1 MGLSSQC
8 FTSICYGSGIRKD
21 RDTIVVSADTLPASI
36 ALCCMER
43 SINRSTPS
51 LSLVAMWSCC
61 RISWILFYEFRHLS
75 HMHIRELEPFH
86 WVLALGMVCFVW
98 FRPPAREQSSNRHH
112 LIVVISAKNAFQ
124 LQGVKRQKQQLFRD
138 KNNRKCTADLQTAS
152 TICVSELQTIQEGE
166 NQESPCSIFSL
177 LSSIYQLEEDQ
188 PVISRST
195 TFRVNSMGTKIVGAN
210 KQFSSSK
217 H

>member
-1 MGLSSQC
+1 
-8 FTSICYGSGIRKD
+8 
-21 RDTIVVSADTLPASI
+21 
-36 ALCCMER
+36 
-43 SINRSTPS
+43 
-51 LSLVAMWSCC
+51 
-61 RISWILFYEFRHLS
+61 
-75 HMHIRELEPFH
+75 
-86 WVLALGMVCFVW
+86 
-98 FRPPAREQSSNRHH
+98 
-112 LIVVISAKNAFQ
+112 VISAKNAFQ
-124 LQGVKRQKQQLFRD
+124 AFKGLRD
-138 KNNRKCTADLQTAS
+138 RNSNYSETKTTENALQTAS